1 MRWMTWRALAGRPA
15 LEESVRL
22 RVERRGGQQR
32 RADEITNELAA
43 HAVSDAAVEDLKVDP
58 RRYCPPC
65 YPHAF

>member
-1 MRWMTWRALAGRPA
+1 MRWMTTWRALAGRPG

-43 HAVSDAAVEDLKVDP
+43 HAVSDAAVEDLKV
-58 RRYCPPC
+58 
-65 YPHAF
+65 